1 MGRAQAPDSK
11 QAPSPSWHALPC
23 IAVEGLLATRGE
35 GLTTAESRDRLAR
48 YGPNR
53 LTPARP
59 RGPIVRF
66 LLHFHNLL
74 LYIMLGAA
82 LLTGALGH
90 WIDAGVLTA
99 AVLINAVVGFIQE
112 GRAASALDSI
122 RGHLAPRATVV
133 RDGRT
138 VQIDAADLVPGDRV
152 VLMPGDRVPAD
163 LRLVAVRELR
173 LDESALTGESI
184 PSEKSD
190 APVPVSAPVAE
201 RASMAYLGT
210 LVTTGQASGIVV
222 STGAATE
229 LGQINRML
237 SEVRPLPTPLQRQVD
252 RFSRTLAIAIMGLSV
267 LTFALGTWWRGHAWS
282 DMFVMVV
289 ALVAAAIPEGLPAVL
304 TVMLALGVQRMA
316 RRHAIVRRLH
326 AVESLGAVSV
336 ICTDKT
342 GTLTRNEMTVQRV
355 VCAGQV
361 FMVSGVGYSPDGDL
375 SLQGRIVDPERYPA
389 LAMAVRAGVLCNDA
403 RLTQEGGVWRVEGDP
418 TEGALL
424 VLGQRAGFT
433 QHLGSA
439 AWPRL
444 DSLPFDSQHRFM
456 ATYHRDNDD
465 EPWMFVKGAPE
476 RVLEMCSSQLDHLG
490 ERALNPDDWH
500 RWSVD
505 TAAQGLRLLALACK
519 RLAPKAG
526 QLSFSDMESGFVML
540 ALVGLSDP
548 PRDDAIRAIAQCQ
561 RAGIRVKMIT
571 GDHAET
577 ARVIGA
583 QMAIGA
589 GKPILSGPEL
599 DRMDDASLA
608 RAVLGAD
615 VFSRASPEHKLR
627 LVSALQQAGEV
638 VAMTGDGVNDAPAL
652 RRADI
657 GVAMGLK
664 GTDAARDAGDIVL
677 ADDNF
682 ASIVS
687 AVHEGR
693 VVYDN
698 LIKFILFVLP
708 THGGQALVVAAA
720 ILFDLTL
727 PLTPP
732 QVLWVNL
739 VTSITL
745 GLALAFEP
753 AEHDIMDRMPRP
765 RGEPLV
771 SAFFIWRVMIVST
784 MMMAVT
790 LGLFLWEVHQGTPLE
805 VARTMAVNAVVA
817 AEMLYLVNSRSV
829 AAPAL
834 SWKGLTGNPYVVLA
848 LAACVLLQLAYT
860 YSDTLQ
866 TVFDSAAL
874 TPSEWG
880 KVYAAAALVF
890 AMAELE
896 KWVVRRVQR
905 TRPVSR

>member
-1 MGRAQAPDSK
+1 
-11 QAPSPSWHALPC
+11 
-23 IAVEGLLATRGE
+23 
-35 GLTTAESRDRLAR
+35 
-48 YGPNR
+48 
-53 LTPARP
+53 
-59 RGPIVRF
+59 
-66 LLHFHNLL
+66 
-74 LYIMLGAA
+74 
-82 LLTGALGH
+82 
-90 WIDAGVLTA
+90 
-99 AVLINAVVGFIQE
+99 
-112 GRAASALDSI
+112 
-122 RGHLAPRATVV
+122 
-133 RDGRT
+133 
-138 VQIDAADLVPGDRV
+138 
-152 VLMPGDRVPAD
+152 
-163 LRLVAVRELR
+163 
-173 LDESALTGESI
+173 
-184 PSEKSD
+184 
-190 APVPVSAPVAE
+190 
-201 RASMAYLGT
+201 
-210 LVTTGQASGIVV
+210 
-222 STGAATE
+222 
-229 LGQINRML
+229 
-237 SEVRPLPTPLQRQVD
+237 
-252 RFSRTLAIAIMGLSV
+252 
-267 LTFALGTWWRGHAWS
+267 
-282 DMFVMVV
+282 
-289 ALVAAAIPEGLPAVL
+289 
-304 TVMLALGVQRMA
+304 
-316 RRHAIVRRLH
+316 
-326 AVESLGAVSV
+326 
-336 ICTDKT
+336 
-342 GTLTRNEMTVQRV
+342 
-355 VCAGQV
+355 
-361 FMVSGVGYSPDGDL
+361 
-375 SLQGRIVDPERYPA
+375 
-389 LAMAVRAGVLCNDA
+389 
-403 RLTQEGGVWRVEGDP
+403 
-418 TEGALL
+418 
-424 VLGQRAGFT
+424 
-433 QHLGSA
+433 
-439 AWPRL
+439 
-444 DSLPFDSQHRFM
+444 
-456 ATYHRDNDD
+456 
-465 EPWMFVKGAPE
+465 
-476 RVLEMCSSQLDHLG
+476 
-490 ERALNPDDWH
+490 
-500 RWSVD
+500 
-505 TAAQGLRLLALACK
+505 
-519 RLAPKAG
+519 
-526 QLSFSDMESGFVML
+526 
-540 ALVGLSDP
+540 
-548 PRDDAIRAIAQCQ
+548 
-561 RAGIRVKMIT
+561 
-571 GDHAET
+571 
-577 ARVIGA
+577 
-583 QMAIGA
+583 
-589 GKPILSGPEL
+589 
-599 DRMDDASLA
+599 
-608 RAVLGAD
+608 VLGAD

-784 MMMAVT
+784 MMMTVT
-790 LGLFLWEVHQGTPLE
+790 LGLFLWELHQGTPLE

-834 SWKGLTGNPYVVLA
+834 SWKGLTGNPYVVFA

-905 TRPVSR
+905 TRPGSR